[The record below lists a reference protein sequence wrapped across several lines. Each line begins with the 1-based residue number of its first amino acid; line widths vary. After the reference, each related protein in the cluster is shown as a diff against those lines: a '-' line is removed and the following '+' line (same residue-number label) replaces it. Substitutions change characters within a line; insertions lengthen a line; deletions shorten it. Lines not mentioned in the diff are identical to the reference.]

1 MKLRYF
7 FLVALLL
14 PFAAQAKTGAQLR
27 DDCAAF
33 DEKPIV
39 AEISSNMMRMGGCVA
54 YIDGVLD
61 VPNLYDVKG
70 ADYCLPD
77 GITRGTMSNVV
88 RDYLRR
94 PEVSKMTWL
103 NSGAQVV
110 INAVRT
116 RWPCKDTR

>member
-1 MKLRYF
+1 MKLICV
-7 FLVALLL
+7 LLIALLF
-14 PFAAQAKTGAQLR
+14 PTVAHAKTAAQLR

-39 AEISSNMMRMGGCVA
+39 AEVSSNILRMRACTA

-61 VPNLYDVKG
+61 VPNLYDVNG
-70 ADYCLPD
+70 ADYCLPN

-94 PEVSKMTWL
+94 SEVSKMTWL
-103 NSGAQVV
+103 YSGAQVV
-110 INAVRT
+110 INAVRI
-116 RWPCKDTR
+116 RWPCNEAR